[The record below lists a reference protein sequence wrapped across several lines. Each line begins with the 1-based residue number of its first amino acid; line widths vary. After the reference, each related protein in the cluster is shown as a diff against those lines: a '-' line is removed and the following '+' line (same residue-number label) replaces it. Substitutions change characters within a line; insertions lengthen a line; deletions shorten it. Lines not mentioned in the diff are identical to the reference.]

1 MMLPLANAVWNSLFV
16 CIFLGSIF
24 ADFSCR
30 IPVTMSGA
38 LEAAEEEVQRLKIRL
53 KESQEQVQQ
62 AAHAGLDL
70 LNQQVELQ
78 TQLEEQRVEMTNTI
92 EVCRRSTLLCA
103 QH

>member
-1 MMLPLANAVWNSLFV
+1 
-16 CIFLGSIF
+16 
-24 ADFSCR
+24 
-30 IPVTMSGA
+30 MSGA